1 MEESLLDGELF
12 RRSFLVAL
20 LIGTLCR
27 IFVLRVIDKQYPARP
42 QDYLEQLIIAGLSA
56 SLGAIVMPAL
66 IDKEFSALTFFAVGI
81 QQFQGLASQER
92 ITLENLD
99 NDEVVS
105 KGGAYVEE
113 IASTYETR
121 SYISLFSALIASII
135 YIFSAKLFGFGM
147 LFCTIGAVIGGV
159 IVGLIFRFILRRDS
173 IGDVADVIPAKIHFD
188 ESVLMVNDVVI
199 TNIGL
204 KNTKDKYLKNGIAL
218 EIKPKNIADFGIV
231 NDLGQRQA
239 ILHNM
244 FIHLGIDK
252 DVDEV
257 DILAISRTDLEKQTV
272 VIPYIPVFKDI
283 DSAIEVI
290 KSTPIIETAKGKQS
304 AYKKKKIALFK

>member
-1 MEESLLDGELF
+1 MEESFLNGELF
-12 RRSFLVAL
+12 RRSFIVAL
-20 LIGTLCR
+20 TIGTLCR
-27 IFVLRVIDKQYPARP
+27 VFVLRVTDKQYPARP

-56 SLGAIVMPAL
+56 SLGAIVIPAL
-66 IDKEFSALTFFAVGI
+66 VDKEFSALTFFAVGI

-99 NDEVVS
+99 SDEVVV

-113 IASTYETR
+113 ISSTYETR

-135 YIFSAKLFGFGM
+135 YIFLAKAYGAGILI
-147 LFCTIGAVIGGV
+147 CTIGAIIGGV

-173 IGDVADVIPAKIHFD
+173 IGDVADVTLAKIHFD
-188 ESVLMVNDVVI
+188 ESVLMVNNVVI

-204 KNTKDKYLKNGIAL
+204 RSTQERYLKNGIGL
-218 EIKPKNIADFGIV
+218 EIKPKNMADFGII
-231 NDLGQRQA
+231 NDAGQRQA

-257 DILAISRTDLEKQTV
+257 DILAISRTDLEKRTV
-272 VIPYIPVFKDI
+272 VIPYIPILKDTKAAI
-283 DSAIEVI
+283 DVI

-304 AYKKKKIALFK
+304 AYKKKPAIFK

>member
-12 RRSFLVAL
+12 RRSFMVAL
-20 LIGTLCR
+20 AIGTLCR
-27 IFVLRVIDKQYPARP
+27 VFVLRVTDKQYPARP
-42 QDYLEQLIIAGLSA
+42 QDYLEQLITAGLSA

-66 IDKEFSALTFFAVGI
+66 IDKEFAALTFFAVGI

-99 NDEVVS
+99 NDEIVA

-113 IASTYETR
+113 ISSTYETR
-121 SYISLFSALIASII
+121 SYISLFSALVASII
-135 YIFSAKLFGFGM
+135 YIFSARLYGFGP
-147 LFCTIGAVIGGV
+147 LLCTIGAIIGG
-159 IVGLIFRFILRRDS
+159 IVVGIIFRFILRRDS
-173 IGDVADVIPAKIHFD
+173 IGDVADVVPAKIHFD

-199 TNIGL
+199 VNIGL

-218 EIKPKNIADFGIV
+218 EIKPKNIADFGII
-231 NDLGQRQA
+231 NDTGQRQA

-244 FIHLGIDK
+244 FIHLGINK

-257 DILAISRTDLEKQTV
+257 DILAISRTDLDKRTV
-272 VIPYIPVFKDI
+272 LIPYIPILKDI
-283 DSAIEVI
+283 DAAIEVI

-304 AYKKKKIALFK
+304 AYKRKASFFK